1 MEGQSSS
8 RSFDTDVRNLS
19 LVLNIM
25 YFKPWNLARLAIY
38 DHSFL
43 EYASAV
49 EPPVRDHPKTRPKTL
64 TRIEQ

>member
-8 RSFDTDVRNLS
+8 RSLDTDVRNLS

-43 EYASAV
+43 EYASV
-49 EPPVRDHPKTRPKTL
+49 VKPPVRDHPKTL